1 MQSIYRSLLVYVALA
16 CGACMNPAPDLPAA
30 KASTQEPRVFGAHC
44 EAASPRPALPVAS
57 QPTDARTS
65 ALVHAR
71 LGACR
76 GASPPEEGSCDT
88 QLTGWYALAYDLDVV
103 YQDEAG
109 DESPAYDPGR
119 GQLRLLF
126 KAALRGTCQEEPA
139 VTSLQLCGLTLPPL
153 TSAAES
159 GWQALTVPAE
169 AWDQPTQPRFETRV
183 HAADTMDMDQ
193 TRILLGI
200 EPPAQSAN
208 WPTFLDTTSFDCGER
223 RQGSACFPDHD
234 GDGQPG
240 ISVEL
245 PQADD
250 GSAADDC
257 GSWHLTGAR
266 TEGVPFAPHPRA
278 SRLYL
283 GLRTALKGQFAF
295 DETCEAGVGSADAE
309 DVALRVLDCEL
320 SNGSRCNALQA
331 TYVDQHA
338 PTFHVLHAGQ
348 EPMER
353 MQTRA
358 ATVRTPFDL
367 RPSQGGL
374 LTAKRLGPVEGSA
387 SCQDVRTAMGT
398 AATE

>member
-1 MQSIYRSLLVYVALA
+1 MPIRYPSLLVYVALA
-16 CGACMNPAPDLPAA
+16 CGACMNPAPELPAA
-30 KASTQEPRVFGAHC
+30 KAPPDAPRVFDAHC
-44 EAASPRPALPVAS
+44 EAASLEAAPPFAS
-57 QPTDARTS
+57 EPSDARPG
-65 ALVHAR
+65 ALIHAR

-76 GASPPEEGSCDT
+76 GASPPEEGSCET

-109 DESPAYDPGR
+109 DDSPAYDPGR
-119 GQLRLLF
+119 GRLRMLF
-126 KAALRGTCQEEPA
+126 KAALRGTCQDEPTA
-139 VTSLQLCGLTLPPL
+139 LTSLQLCGLTLPPL
-153 TSAAES
+153 TSAAEG

-169 AWDQPTQPRFETRV
+169 AWDQPTQPEFETRV
-183 HAADTMDMDQ
+183 HAADTMDVDP
-193 TRILLGI
+193 TRIFLGI
-200 EPPAQSAN
+200 EPQAQGDD
-208 WPTFLDTTSFDCGER
+208 WPTFLDTTSFDCGPE

-245 PQADD
+245 PQAPEAST
-250 GSAADDC
+250 GEDC
-257 GSWHLTGAR
+257 GSWQLTGLR

-295 DETCEAGVGSADAE
+295 DETCEAGAGAADAE

-320 SNGSRCNALQA
+320 TSGSRCNALQA

-348 EPMER
+348 EPVER
-353 MQTRA
+353 MQARA
-358 ATVRTPFDL
+358 NTALAPIDL

-374 LTAKRLGPVEGSA
+374 LTAKRLGPVEGSV
-387 SCQDVRTAMGT
+387 SCQDVRSAMGHPN
-398 AATE
+398 